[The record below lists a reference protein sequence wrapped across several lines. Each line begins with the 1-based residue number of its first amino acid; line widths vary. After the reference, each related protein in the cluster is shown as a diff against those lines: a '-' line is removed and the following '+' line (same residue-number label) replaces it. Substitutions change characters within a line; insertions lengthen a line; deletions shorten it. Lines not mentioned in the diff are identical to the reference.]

1 MSTDIAVLSQAE
13 LDLLNSLA
21 AEMGAS
27 QEELTGGSGSF
38 LPALKVWMED
48 DSEED
53 GAPRL
58 KGKLYVTGQDPI
70 VYVDPKNPPKF
81 RALTQTFQWR
91 QWDDANK
98 VNVNKTRLLYSF
110 KEEARDEKG
119 TIRCGK
125 PPSKDLK
132 DNKELQKKYEDIK
145 TFRILQGLIS
155 YVGKTADG
163 TEVEVKDLLISIQA
177 KGASFNAFDEEVVKQ
192 IPDKFNLW
200 DFESYITTTREK
212 NGTVTYWVMHYEPD
226 FNTKLPMT
234 LTVLN
239 TISDLK
245 NKIDATNKA
254 IDTKYYDAINGRDKD
269 QGAIDALKTV
279 SGGRPG
285 KFNALDD
292 DMSDDIPF

>member
-1 MSTDIAVLSQAE
+1 MTTEIAVLSQAE

-21 AEMGAS
+21 SEMGAS
-27 QEELTGGSGSF
+27 AEDLTGGGTF
-38 LPALKVWMED
+38 LPSLKVWMED

-81 RALTQTFQWR
+81 RALTQTFQFR
-91 QWDDANK
+91 HWDK
-98 VNVNKTRLLYSF
+98 ESETIVNKTRLLYSF

-125 PPSKDLK
+125 PPSKDLR
-132 DNKELQKKYEDIK
+132 DNKALQKQYEDIK
-145 TFRILQGLIS
+145 TFRILQGFIS

-163 TEVEVKDLLISIQA
+163 QEVEVKDLLISIQA

-192 IPDKFNLW
+192 MPDKFNLW
-200 DFESYITTTREK
+200 DFESTISTTREK
-212 NGTVTYWVMHYEPD
+212 QGTVTYWVMHYEPD
-226 FNTKLPMT
+226 FNNKLPMT
-234 LTVLN
+234 LPVLN

-245 NKIDATNKA
+245 NKIDDTNRA
-254 IDTKYYDAINGRDKD
+254 IDKKYYDAINNKNGDD
-269 QGAIDALKTV
+269 DAIAALKTV
-279 SGGRPG
+279 GGGRPG
-285 KFNALDD
+285 KFSNLDD
-292 DMSDDIPF
+292 DLSDAIPF